1 MNVVPRPARSPWAA
15 GLIQPFRLIWRY
27 RSLLWTTSVNDLR
40 VRLAGSVLG
49 LVWVVGYPLL
59 LLTAY
64 AIVYMFVFRF
74 RPTGMEPFDY
84 LLFVFCGLVPFL
96 GTAEAL
102 GTGVTSVTS
111 NATLIKNTLFPIDL
125 IPVKAVLVSQFSQAA
140 SLVLLL
146 IVVAINGQL
155 TLHAFWLLPLWAC
168 QVLMLIGIAWVLGC
182 LNIYVRELQQLV
194 SLIVLCL
201 MMVSPIAYTPEQV
214 PERLQPILQVNPLYH
229 LITGLQNCLVLGKPP
244 EPVSALVLAAM
255 AGVSFLVGYWFF
267 QRMKLVFADS
277 M

>member
-1 MNVVPRPARSPWAA
+1 MNFVPSALR
-15 GLIQPFRLIWRY
+15 QPVHLLWRY
-27 RSLLWTTSVNDLR
+27 RSLLWTTAVNDLR
-40 VRLAGSVLG
+40 MRLAGSILG

-64 AIVYMFVFRF
+64 ATVYLFI
-74 RPTGMEPFDY
+74 FDLRLPNMGQTDY
-84 LLFVFCGLVPFL
+84 VLFVFCGLVPFL

-140 SLVLLL
+140 SLCLLL
-146 IVVAINGQL
+146 IAVGINGSL
-155 TLHAFWLLPLWAC
+155 TLHALWLFPLWLC
-168 QVLMLIGIAWVLGC
+168 QVMLLAGVVWVLSC

-194 SLIVLCL
+194 SLVVLCL
-201 MMVSPIAYTPEQV
+201 MMVSPIAYTKEMLPAKLQV
-214 PERLQPILQVNPLYH
+214 VLQVNPLYH
-229 LITGLQNCLVLGKPP
+229 LITALQDCLIRGQAP
-244 EPVSALVLAAM
+244 EPWSVLILAAM
-255 AGVSFLVGYWFF
+255 STVAFLGGYWFF
-267 QRMKLVFADS
+267 RKMKLVFADS